1 MNHRLVVPCL
11 KYDYLKSV
19 ADTDMFLIFLIGM
32 LCGIYIDQELE
43 AMPKLKPIIVNFFSQ
58 QDESQESSN
67 KET

>member
-1 MNHRLVVPCL
+1 
-11 KYDYLKSV
+11 
-19 ADTDMFLIFLIGM
+19 MFLIFLIGM

-43 AMPKLKPIIVNFFSQ
+43 AMPKLKPIIVNFFSP

>member
-1 MNHRLVVPCL
+1 
-11 KYDYLKSV
+11 
-19 ADTDMFLIFLIGM
+19 MFLIFLIGM

-43 AMPKLKPIIVNFFSQ
+43 SIPKLKPIIVNLFSP